1 MKQANFFGVVECE
14 NKGGGQM
21 IMATGPGQVGA
32 EGSAS
37 DLARAP
43 QVVATTKEERLHS
56 FKLYTK

>member
-1 MKQANFFGVVECE
+1 MVVECE

-37 DLARAP
+37 DLARAA

-56 FKLYTK
+56 FKLYM